1 MTAGSALAGLR
12 VLDISRVLA
21 GPSCGQLLADMGAD
35 VIKIEPPGGD
45 ENRRWP
51 PFVASGESCNFNSV
65 NRGKRNLAIDLKH
78 PSGQAI
84 VHALAD
90 RADVVLLSFLPQTA
104 AKLGLDS
111 AVLTTRNPRLVVC
124 EVTGYGA
131 TGPMA
136 ERPGY
141 DLMMQAFAGA
151 MSMTGLEGE
160 PPVRTGLSFIDM
172 ATGLAAYGAILT
184 ALMARATTG
193 RGTVV
198 RTSLLETG
206 VSLLSYHGVAWLA
219 AGITPKR
226 EGSGVWHL
234 VPYQAFLCTDGYV
247 LVGAPNEAAWQ
258 RLCVALERPGLAA
271 DPRFTTNADRVT
283 HRAALIPLLSARFA
297 EKDAAHWVAQLEA
310 HRVAVS
316 PINRL
321 DQVLTH
327 PQVLANDMVVQAGDA
342 RLLGTPFKLADGGG
356 VASAPPAP
364 LGCNTDTI
372 LRDELGLHDA
382 AIDALRAD
390 AVIP

>member
-35 VIKIEPPGGD
+35 VIKIEPPDGD

-51 PFVASGESCNFNSV
+51 PFVTGGASCNFDSV
-65 NRGKRNLAIDLKH
+65 NRGKRNIAVDLKH
-78 PSGQAI
+78 PRGQEI

-90 RADVVLLSFLPQTA
+90 RADVLLLSFLPQTA
-104 AKLGLDS
+104 ARLGLDP
-111 AVLTTRNPRLVVC
+111 AVLMARNPRLVVC

-131 TGPMA
+131 SGTMS

-184 ALMARATTG
+184 ALMARVATG

-206 VSLLSYHGVAWLA
+206 VSMLSYHAVAWLA
-219 AGITPKR
+219 TGVEPKR

-234 VPYQAFLCTDGYV
+234 VPYQAFRCADDYV

-258 RLCVALERPGLAA
+258 RLCTALDLPALAA
-271 DPRFTTNADRVT
+271 DPRFTTNAGRVA
-283 HRAALIPLLSARFA
+283 HRDALIPLLSERFA
-297 EKDAAHWVAQLEA
+297 ERDAAHWVALLEA

-316 PINRL
+316 PINRI

-327 PQVLANDMVVQAGDA
+327 PQVLANDMVVRAGSA
-342 RLLGTPFKLADGGG
+342 RLLGTAFKLAEGGG
-356 VASAPPAP
+356 VSPSPPAP
-364 LGCNTDTI
+364 LGRDADTI
-372 LRDELGLHDA
+372 LRDELGLDA
-382 AIDALRAD
+382 TAIAALRAD
-390 AVIP
+390 AVIL

>member
-1 MTAGSALAGLR
+1 MTAGSALTGLR

-35 VIKIEPPGGD
+35 VIKIEPPDGD

-51 PFVASGESCNFNSV
+51 PFVAGGASCNFDSV
-65 NRGKRNLAIDLKH
+65 NRGKRNLAVDLKH
-78 PSGQAI
+78 PRGQRI

-90 RADVVLLSFLPQTA
+90 RADVLLLSFLPQTA
-104 AKLGLDS
+104 SKLGLDP
-111 AVLTTRNPRLVVC
+111 AVLTARNPRLVVC

-131 TGPMA
+131 AGPMA

-141 DLMMQAFAGA
+141 DLMMQAFAGT

-206 VSLLSYHGVAWLA
+206 VSLLSYHAVAWLA
-219 AGITPKR
+219 AGVEPKR

-234 VPYQAFLCTDGYV
+234 VPYQAFRCTDDYV

-258 RLCVALERPGLAA
+258 RLCAALDLPALAA
-271 DPRFTTNADRVT
+271 DPRFTTNADRVS
-283 HRAALIPLLSARFA
+283 HRNALIPLLSVRFA
-297 EKDAAHWVAQLEA
+297 ERDAAHWVAQLEA
-310 HRVAVS
+310 HHVAVS
-316 PINRL
+316 PINRI

-327 PQVLANDMVVQAGDA
+327 PQVLANDMVVQAGGIS
-342 RLLGTPFKLADGGG
+342 LVGTPFKLAEGGG
-356 VASAPPAP
+356 VASSPPAP
-364 LGCNTDTI
+364 LGRDADAI
-372 LRDELGLHDA
+372 LRDELGLDA
-382 AIDALRAD
+382 ATITALRAD
-390 AVIP
+390 AVIL